1 MGLANTLST
10 PGFGLMRRNPL
21 GRKPT
26 LASQLVLHHVEPP
39 AKANPTHATNLEQVK
54 QQRATMMKQ
63 LLTVSSTSL
72 GTSLA
77 MSMVGAS
84 ILSPLGLVS
93 TAGFVYGAAPIF
105 IGAFKGL
112 QRERKPNVD
121 TLIAIMSGVCL
132 AQGYLVAGNLAVWF
146 NVVRLILLAKVNDNT
161 QKSIF
166 DVYQLQP
173 RTVWLLT
180 EDAVVEVPFESV
192 QVNDIVV
199 VGAGETIPVD
209 GVIVEGIASID
220 QQILTGEAQPVE
232 KERGDQVFASTVVLM
247 GTVQVRIEQTGME
260 TTVAR
265 IAETL
270 NQARNFKSAL
280 QLRAEAFADRTILPT
295 LALSALSVPL
305 IGPMGALVIL
315 NAHFGYRLSVIGAI
329 SILNYLNLAGK
340 QGVLIK
346 DGRALDLLREVD
358 TIVFDKTGT
367 LTQEQPHIDCIHL
380 CADYTETEVL
390 AYAAAAESRQAHPI
404 ARAILEEAQ
413 QRNIAVPLVNEAD
426 YKVGFG
432 LKVNR
437 GDQLLRV
444 GSRRFMEMEGLA
456 IPETI
461 TAVQEMCYQ
470 QGHSLILVAVDAEVI
485 GALEIHATVR
495 PEARQVLAQLR
506 RHNLS
511 SFYIISGDHTAPTQ
525 KLAGDLGI
533 DHYFA
538 ETLPHQK
545 AAIIE
550 QLQAEGKTVC
560 YIGDGINDAVALQKA
575 HVSISLRGASTIAT
589 DTAQIILMDE
599 SIRHLSTLFELGDD
613 FTANMKINFASIIVP
628 SVVGI
633 GGAFFLNFG
642 LIQSIVLNQIG
653 FAAGVGNAMLPFLRQ
668 PRQIEEKP
676 ATAAAQ
682 PALSS
687 VSALLM
693 EKVHRPNQS
702 LHHWRK

>member
-1 MGLANTLST
+1 MALST
-10 PGFGLMRRNPL
+10 TFPTPSNGFSLIRRNPL

-26 LASQLVLHHVEPP
+26 LAAQLMVQPTTKSVP
-39 AKANPTHATNLEQVK
+39 ARDATDSALQIK
-54 QQRATMMKQ
+54 QQRAAKMKR
-63 LLTVSSTSL
+63 LLTVSSASL
-72 GTSLA
+72 GVSLL
-77 MSMVGAS
+77 GAPM
-84 ILSPLGLVS
+84 LSPLGLLS
-93 TAGFVYGAAPIF
+93 TAGFLYGASPVLVS
-105 IGAFKGL
+105 AFKTL
-112 QRERKPNVD
+112 KQEKKPNVD
-121 TLIAIMSGVCL
+121 TLVAIISGVCL

-146 NVVRLILLAKVNDNT
+146 NALRLMLLAKVNDDT

-180 EDAVVEVPFESV
+180 EDAVVEVPFASIWV
-192 QVNDIVV
+192 DDIVV

-209 GVIVEGIASID
+209 GVIVQGIASID

-232 KERGDQVFASTVVLM
+232 KEQGDQVFASTVVLM
-247 GTVQVRIEQTGME
+247 GTVQVRVEQTGME

-270 NQARNFKSAL
+270 NQARSFKSAL

-295 LALSALSVPL
+295 LALSAVSVPL

-367 LTQEQPHIDCIHL
+367 LTQEQPHIDRIHL
-380 CADYTETEVL
+380 CGGYTETEVL

-404 ARAILEEAQ
+404 ARAILEEAH

-456 IPETI
+456 IPESI
-461 TAVQEMCYQ
+461 SAVQELCHR
-470 QGHSLILVAVDAEVI
+470 QGHSLILVAVDSEVI

-495 PEARQVLAQLR
+495 PEAREVLAQLR
-506 RHNLS
+506 RHKLA

-545 AAIIE
+545 AEIIE

-599 SIRHLSTLFELGDD
+599 SIRHLGTLFELGDD
-613 FTANMKINFASIIVP
+613 FADNMKINFASIIVP
-628 SVVGI
+628 SVLGI
-633 GGAFFLNFG
+633 GGAFFLHFG

-653 FAAGVGNAMLPFLRQ
+653 FAAGVGNAMRPFLRQ
-668 PRQIEEKP
+668 PQQLEEKP
-676 ATAAAQ
+676 ALTSMQPTASTAPTFLTGETGPNNSLIA
-682 PALSS
+682 ALS
-687 VSALLM
+687 AA
-693 EKVHRPNQS
+693 
-702 LHHWRK
+702 